1 VVILNA
7 MKVLSL
13 KLDDAIFEETEQ
25 LTSQMKLARNRYI
38 NEALSLYNQFN
49 RKRLLKQQLHKE
61 SMLVKQQSMEVLNA
75 FEQFMDEA

>member
-1 VVILNA
+1 

-38 NEALSLYNQFN
+38 NEAVSLYNQFN

>member
-25 LTSQMKLARNRYI
+25 LTNQMKLARNRYI
-38 NEALSLYNQFN
+38 NEAVSLYNQFN

>member
-1 VVILNA
+1 

-25 LTSQMKLARNRYI
+25 LTNQMKLARNRYI
-38 NEALSLYNQFN
+38 NEAVSLYNQFN

>member
-1 VVILNA
+1 MGILNA

-38 NEALSLYNQFN
+38 NEAVSLYNQFN

>member
-1 VVILNA
+1 MVILNA

-38 NEALSLYNQFN
+38 NEAVSLYNQFN

>member
-25 LTSQMKLARNRYI
+25 LTNQMKLARNRYI
-38 NEALSLYNQFN
+38 NEAVSLYNQFN
-49 RKRLLKQQLHKE
+49 RKRLLKQQLQKE

>member
-1 VVILNA
+1 MVILNA

>member
-1 VVILNA
+1 VGILNA

-38 NEALSLYNQFN
+38 NEAVSLYNQFN

>member
-38 NEALSLYNQFN
+38 NEAVSLYNQFN

>member
-1 VVILNA
+1 MVILNA

-25 LTSQMKLARNRYI
+25 LTNQMKLARNRYI
-38 NEALSLYNQFN
+38 NEAVSLYNQFN